1 MSRGIRAHNCRD
13 LPPFKLFLFSHFT
26 AAAAAGWTLFWP
38 LWHLNKHIMLLDK
51 YCAVPL
57 RTKAM
62 GNRNGYNP
70 TMTMTTSTMASSTS
84 TALDHKVM
92 LINMRSWP
100 SPSFHLGLSLFFWQ
114 QATVNCEYLFAC
126 SRLFM
131 PVASAGSSQVPQS
144 SSCNTKKT
152 HASAAKMKAT

>member
-26 AAAAAGWTLFWP
+26 AAAAGWTLFWP

-62 GNRNGYNP
+62 GNGNGYNP

-100 SPSFHLGLSLFFWQ
+100 TPSFQLGLSLFFWQ

-126 SRLFM
+126 SRLLL
-131 PVASAGSSQVPQS
+131 PLAARKCHRAVPPIQK
-144 SSCNTKKT
+144 NT
-152 HASAAKMKAT
+152 HASAAKIKAT